1 MQIRSFRGSGEP
13 VWVIALLIVRI
24 NDWDPIR
31 AEH

>member
-13 VWVIALLIVRI
+13 AWVIAYRMRVM
-24 NDWDPIR
+24 DWDPIR